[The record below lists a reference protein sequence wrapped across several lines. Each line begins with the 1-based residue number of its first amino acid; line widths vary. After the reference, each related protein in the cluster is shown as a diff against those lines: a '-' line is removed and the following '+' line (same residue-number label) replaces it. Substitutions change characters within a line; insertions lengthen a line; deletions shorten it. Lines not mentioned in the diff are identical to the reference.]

1 MNNKPT
7 VCIFGKLP
15 PPYMGPAIATQ
26 ILLQSRL
33 KNNFN
38 LVHIDTKI
46 NEDLKSMGSWNIKK
60 VIKNIGI
67 YYKIVKTG
75 IHTKPNLVLIPI
87 SQSTVGFI
95 KDSFYIIL
103 SKFFCKKIVLHLRG
117 SEFKIWMDRSSLFT
131 RFYVKLIFNLCAGVI
146 VLGSNLRYLF
156 EGFFSEVQI
165 FVAPNGGDY
174 DIPDRTLPAST
185 TTHLLY
191 LGNLQ
196 SSKGIEDVI
205 EAIRLLPNEI
215 RKKISLNV
223 LGGWRD
229 EKTKQRCLDKIHQ
242 NHLPITIHS
251 PDKSNQKLQMMS
263 NADIFVFPPRAP
275 EGHPWVIVEA
285 MAAGLPIIST
295 DRGAIVESVKHEDN
309 GFIVPLGDPQ
319 AIAKHIQE
327 LINFPEKRQRMG
339 QNSRKHY
346 LTNFTEAA
354 MAENLTQIFQNIM
367 KN

>member
-15 PPYMGPAIATQ
+15 PPFMGPAIATQ
-26 ILLQSRL
+26 ILLKSGL
-33 KNNFN
+33 NKNFN

-46 NEDLKSMGSWNIKK
+46 NEDLKNMGNWSFKK
-60 VIKNIGI
+60 LFKNISI
-67 YYKIVKTG
+67 YSKIVKTG
-75 IHTKPNLVLIPI
+75 KKSKPDLVLIPI
-87 SQSTVGFI
+87 SQSTIGFF
-95 KDSFYIIL
+95 KDSIYILL
-103 SKFFCKKIVLHLRG
+103 SRLFCKNIVLHLRG

-131 RFYVKLIFNLCAGVI
+131 RFYVKLIFNLCSGVI
-146 VLGSNLRYLF
+146 VLGNNLRYLF
-156 EGFFSEVQI
+156 EGFFSEEKI

-174 DIPDRTLPAST
+174 IIPDRTLTDSST
-185 TTHLLY
+185 TQILY

-205 EAIRLLPNEI
+205 ESIRLLPSEI
-215 RKKISLNV
+215 KSKISVNV
-223 LGGWRD
+223 LGGWRN
-229 EKTKQRCLDKIHQ
+229 EQTKQSCLETIKV
-242 NHLPITIHS
+242 NNLPIAIHS
-251 PDKSNQKLQMMS
+251 PDQSEQKLQMMTNS
-263 NADIFVFPPRAP
+263 DIFVFPPRAP

-295 DRGAIVESVKHEDN
+295 DRGAIIESVKHEEN
-309 GFIVPLGDPQ
+309 GFIVPLSDPQ
-319 AIAKHIQE
+319 EIANHIQE

-346 LTNFTEAA
+346 LTNFTEAV
-354 MAENLTQIFQNIM
+354 MVENLTQIFHKAM

>member
-1 MNNKPT
+1 MSNKST

-15 PPYMGPAIATQ
+15 PPYMGPAIATK
-26 ILLQSRL
+26 ILLQSGL

-46 NEDLKSMGSWNIKK
+46 NEDLKSMGSWSLKK
-60 VIKNIGI
+60 LYKNIGI
-67 YYKIVKTG
+67 YFKIVKSG
-75 IHTKPNLVLIPI
+75 LQVKPDLVLIPI

-95 KDSFYIIL
+95 KDSFYILL
-103 SKFFCKKIVLHLRG
+103 SRLFCKKIILHLRG
-117 SEFKIWMDRSSLFT
+117 SEFKIWMDRSSFFT
-131 RFYVKLIFNLCAGVI
+131 QVYVKFIFKLCAGVI
-146 VLGSNLRYLF
+146 VLGNNLRYLF
-156 EGFFSEVQI
+156 DGFFPADKI

-174 DIPDRTLPAST
+174 IIPNRTWSDSSIT
-185 TTHLLY
+185 QILY

-205 EAIRLLPNEI
+205 ESIRLLPDEVKN
-215 RKKISLNV
+215 KISVNV
-223 LGGWRD
+223 LGGWRND
-229 EKTKQRCLDKIHQ
+229 QTKKHCLDKITA
-242 NHLPITIHS
+242 NNLPITIH
-251 PDKSNQKLQMMS
+251 PPEKSDQKLQMMS
-263 NADIFVFPPRAP
+263 NSDLFVFPPRAP

-295 DRGAIVESVKHEDN
+295 DRGAIVESVKHEEN
-309 GFIVPLGDPQ
+309 GFIVPLSDPQ
-319 AIAKHIQE
+319 AIANHIQE

-354 MAENLTQIFQNIM
+354 MVENLTRIFQKAM
-367 KN
+367 KK